1 MTLAE
6 LHEIIG
12 WQLDGKLQ
20 FLASNGAW
28 ADWEIQCPP
37 SSLQIA
43 AHFRRRPDPAPMPDE
58 VWVPDYSAGIPLV
71 RALYD
76 TAEMCR
82 KANHSATPV
91 RYIRADGVIDGRRLE
106 FRFRGE
112 GGEGWE
118 TPDMCEYRFKP

>member
-12 WQLDGKLQ
+12 WQLDGRLQ
-20 FLASNGAW
+20 FLASDGAW

-43 AHFRRRPDPAPMPDE
+43 THFRRRPDPPPMPDE
-58 VWVPDYSAGIPLV
+58 VWVPAYTADIPLV
-71 RALYD
+71 RATYD

-91 RYIRADGVIDGRRLE
+91 RYIRADAVIDGGRLQG
-106 FRFRGE
+106 RNKGDADW
-112 GGEGWE
+112 G
-118 TPDMCEYRFKP
+118 TCDDCEYRFKP